1 MANLTPEQLAWLKQA
16 TSQGGQF
23 SNGNYV
29 GQDGT
34 FYQSNGN
41 QGWGMDGTGAEAQTG
56 WYGYDASQTKP
67 GDKYTNYGMDGT
79 DKGQGEFKDPGNG
92 MDLLATGILTALTMG
107 AFLPGVSGLSAAGG
121 EAAVSAGF
129 GGVGGGAAGGAAGGA
144 VGAAGDGLLNGLNG
158 SDIMSDAFVKSGG
171 YGSGG
176 FGGTSGGFLD
186 SLINGVSSGAGGG
199 SGTSSLL
206 STALKYGP
214 GLLGGLMGGAG
225 GSGDG
230 NSSGTKQIDPRLLP
244 YIYGDANNKGAFG
257 YAKGLLDAPVAPNGF
272 ERFYGGR

>member
-1 MANLTPEQLAWLKQA
+1 MNLTPEQLAWLKQA

-23 SNGNYV
+23 SNGNYT

-41 QGWGMDGTGAEAQTG
+41 QGWGEDATGAQDQTG
-56 WYGYDASQTKP
+56 WYAYDQSKTKP
-67 GDKYTNYGMDGT
+67 GDQYTRYGMDGT
-79 DKGQGEFKDPGNG
+79 NNGQGEFKDPGNG
-92 MDLLATGILTALTMG
+92 MDLLATGILTALSMG
-107 AFLPGVSGLSAAGG
+107 AFLPAAGG
-121 EAAVSAGF
+121 MAGA
-129 GGVGGGAAGGAAGGA
+129 GGGAA
-144 VGAAGDGLLNGLNG
+144 
-158 SDIMSDAFVKSGG
+158 
-171 YGSGG
+171 
-176 FGGTSGGFLD
+176 
-186 SLINGVSSGAGGG
+186 SGAGFLGEGALSGIGAWDGALSTSLSGAYGPAGLATAMGEGVTSGAAATGAATTAANAAG
-199 SGTSSLL
+199 STSGLL

-230 NSSGTKQIDPRLLP
+230 NRSGTKQIDPRLLP

-257 YAKGLLDAPVAPNGF
+257 YAKGLLDGPVAPNGF